1 LLGDIDVQIGFR
13 PEGFAPE
20 PAITAAKGQVAA
32 FTERVDAA
40 AAADTMDVFRHEA
53 GFRRAFS
60 DESEAIGITGNS
72 HFRVP
77 TYLSLDPI
85 SLWAVALFAI
95 KDVVPL
101 LSGQKVLIQRS
112 YRSLFLLDVLAKK

>member
-1 LLGDIDVQIGFR
+1 LLGDIDVKIGLR
-13 PEGFAPE
+13 PERLASE

-32 FTERVDAA
+32 FSKRVDAA
-40 AAADTMDVFRHEA
+40 AAADTMDVFRDKA
-53 GFRRAFS
+53 GFRGAFG

-72 HFRVP
+72 HFRIP

-85 SLWAVALFAI
+85 SPRAVALLLI

-101 LSGQKVLIQRS
+101 LNAKNALI
-112 YRSLFLLDVLAKK
+112 